1 MEDFQDAL
9 DNIKSMKETN
19 NHDSF
24 MSTAKQTI
32 KGSAVGAIAGLMFA
46 WYKQKNLYV
55 YGCLGAI
62 GGGAINYFLIGK
74 K

>member
-9 DNIKSMKETN
+9 DNIKSMKETS

-55 YGCLGAI
+55 YGFLGAI